1 MENEQKSG
9 LAETLET
16 GRAAAHMVRGAM
28 KAGKAVSGAAKGA
41 AAGPYGA
48 VAGALWENRRLVGKV
63 IIAVIALLLIP
74 VVFVVSLP
82 AVIFGGLSD
91 AFSSTALTDAP
102 ILNNNAAI
110 MENVSE
116 ITAAIDGIMSGG
128 LEDTMKQIE
137 ADFASSGADEM
148 EVINPYAGSPLYNA
162 NHVAALLC
170 SPVITLVACH
180 RINRYNDMRTEKG
193 KGSRT
198 PIFRREPCSGTTI
211 KTWLLYQDMKWNTR
225 RTKIF
230 LINSKE
236 ECICPCCG
244 SPLKYR
250 DSRKRVH
257 KVAGGGKEWYLIR
270 RLRCSSD
277 KCGKLHNELPDCICP
292 YKHYDAG
299 LIEDVADGVV
309 SEVDTE
315 TEDYPCEG
323 TMKHWRWWLWMNE
336 KNMEGH
342 LRLAA
347 HRFLDLDGKF
357 LKSRASLLEEMKER
371 ISPGWLKAAARVIYN
386 SGGRI
391 EPYPSAA

>member
-1 MENEQKSG
+1 MGILMLSMEK
-9 LAETLET
+9 
-16 GRAAAHMVRGAM
+16 
-28 KAGKAVSGAAKGA
+28 
-41 AAGPYGA
+41 
-48 VAGALWENRRLVGKV
+48 
-63 IIAVIALLLIP
+63 
-74 VVFVVSLP
+74 
-82 AVIFGGLSD
+82 FGNS
-91 AFSSTALTDAP
+91 
-102 ILNNNAAI
+102 
-110 MENVSE
+110 
-116 ITAAIDGIMSGG
+116 
-128 LEDTMKQIE
+128 
-137 ADFASSGADEM
+137 
-148 EVINPYAGSPLYNA
+148 
-162 NHVAALLC
+162 VAALLC

>member
-1 MENEQKSG
+1 MIGNRWQVLFHFEQDG
-9 LAETLET
+9 FTDNVNDIVPLTLLDYQEET
-16 GRAAAHMVRGAM
+16 
-28 KAGKAVSGAAKGA
+28 
-41 AAGPYGA
+41 
-48 VAGALWENRRLVGKV
+48 
-63 IIAVIALLLIP
+63 
-74 VVFVVSLP
+74 
-82 AVIFGGLSD
+82 
-91 AFSSTALTDAP
+91 P
-102 ILNNNAAI
+102 IERI
-110 MENVSE
+110 C
-116 ITAAIDGIMSGG
+116 
-128 LEDTMKQIE
+128 
-137 ADFASSGADEM
+137 
-148 EVINPYAGSPLYNA
+148 
-162 NHVAALLC
+162 VAALLC

-391 EPYPSAA
+391 EPYPSVA